1 MASRETE
8 YGSDGDRSESPDP
21 DGTAKTRDEGRTIP
35 KEHTGVGYGS
45 DIDADGDLDPDYVAE
60 TETEQHG
67 RAVGTNKG
75 EEVDLS
81 SDFDVQAIMDVDF
94 EANNQRVELSGS
106 DAGADGE
113 PGPGFMVDTTSEEQ
127 GAAAKSVLS
136 EGHAHGSGV
145 QFNTKIFEQTPTT
158 HSTTAGLE
166 QPVQSM
172 KLSKSVDE
180 SRDGDMFSRSEGL
193 SPESVDSDVAF
204 DNTMANERAA
214 EATRQAILN
223 RLNKRFDATA
233 ARVERRLKEARDI
246 LQQGAVFEHEKSR
259 RLQHA
264 SKERYLKGN
273 EGIEVDNV
281 SDYDEE
287 SENLYNDQLYSKRQK
302 RNSSDPEVHMAST
315 QRAPESKDLV
325 SRQKPSKEQQHI
337 LSKDYQQSQST
348 PLKSAPNNLGPR
360 TPPLRKWRY
369 PRARHYAFSAR
380 MNMSRI
386 YSDYILSVEFVDDIN
401 QMLDFIRHFPRDHAV
416 VIMQSFRYDPHNE
429 GRRITFIEDRVLTQH
444 WSVHIHNPNL
454 SKYHPRIWYAR
465 HNSSVSGLP
474 ECVKWIE
481 NGMKGNFSMCRGG
494 CDFGCPR
501 PITKEE
507 KERRLARGRAL
518 RKKEE
523 DEKAMPPPPKRFI
536 SPVSEVQSPPP
547 PSPRPRPLSDQQIA
561 EMVKAPLFP
570 PRAPR
575 PGPAKLLLT
584 PEQWAAVDP
593 VKPPGMQ
600 SPSLLSGR
608 LGDSRKP
615 RTASP
620 TTKVV
625 PTCTPRGKAG
635 YTKVI
640 KMAPKKKNYYVKP
653 LPLSATQ
660 VFDFGQEKLAPQESA
675 THGEDCHF
683 VDPSTPSVTQ
693 VNRLEPAIQAPYP
706 PALTKS
712 FLDQYRENLIQTVSK
727 ISGQKRSKKQHPKRE
742 LWQTDPERH

>member
-21 DGTAKTRDEGRTIP
+21 DGTAETQDEGRTIP
-35 KEHTGVGYGS
+35 KEHTGVGYDS

-60 TETEQHG
+60 TATEQHG
-67 RAVGTNKG
+67 RAVGTNEG

-94 EANNQRVELSGS
+94 EANDQRVELSGS

-113 PGPGFMVDTTSEEQ
+113 PGPGFMVDTTSEER
-127 GAAAKSVLS
+127 GATAKSVLS
-136 EGHAHGSGV
+136 EGHAHGSGF
-145 QFNTKIFEQTPTT
+145 QFNTRIFEQTSTT

-166 QPVQSM
+166 QPVQSI
-172 KLSKSVDE
+172 KSTESVDDPQY
-180 SRDGDMFSRSEGL
+180 SDMFSVSEGL
-193 SPESVDSDVAF
+193 SPESVESNTAF
-204 DNTMANERAA
+204 VDTMADEHAA
-214 EATRQAILN
+214 EAARQAILD

-233 ARVERRLKEARDI
+233 AQVERRLKEARDI
-246 LQQGAVFEHEKSR
+246 LQQGAVFEHEESR

-287 SENLYNDQLYSKRQK
+287 AETLYNVQLYSKRHK
-302 RNSSDPEVHMAST
+302 RNNSDPEAHLTST

-325 SRQKPSKEQQHI
+325 SRQKPSKEQQHM
-337 LSKDYQQSQST
+337 LSKDYQQSQSI
-348 PLKSAPNNLGPR
+348 PLKSAPDNLGPR

-401 QMLDFIRHFPRDHAV
+401 QMLGFIRYCPRDHAV

-429 GRRITFIEDRVLTQH
+429 GRRITFTEDRVLAQH
-444 WSVHIHNPNL
+444 WSVHIQNPNL
-454 SKYHPRIWYAR
+454 SKYNPRIWYAR
-465 HNSSVSGLP
+465 HNSSVSGIP

-501 PITKEE
+501 PMTKEE
-507 KERRLARGRAL
+507 KEHSLARGRAL
-518 RKKEE
+518 RKKD

-536 SPVSEVQSPPP
+536 SPISEVQRAPP
-547 PSPRPRPLSDQQIA
+547 PSPRPRPLSDQQIT
-561 EMVKAPLFP
+561 EMIKAPLFP

-600 SPSLLSGR
+600 SPSLLSRR
-608 LGDSRKP
+608 LDDSRKP

-620 TTKVV
+620 ITKVV
-625 PTCTPRGKAG
+625 PTCAPRGKVG
-635 YTKVI
+635 YTKVV

-660 VFDFGQEKLAPQESA
+660 VFDFGQDEPAPQESA
-675 THGEDCHF
+675 THGEDYHF
-683 VDPSTPSVTQ
+683 VDPSTPSATQ
-693 VNRLEPAIQAPYP
+693 VDRPEPARQAPYP
-706 PALTKS
+706 TALTKS
-712 FLDQYRENLIQTVSK
+712 FLDQYRDNLIQTISK
-727 ISGQKRSKKQHPKRE
+727 ISGQKRPKKQHPKRE
-742 LWQTDPERH
+742 LWQTDPDRH